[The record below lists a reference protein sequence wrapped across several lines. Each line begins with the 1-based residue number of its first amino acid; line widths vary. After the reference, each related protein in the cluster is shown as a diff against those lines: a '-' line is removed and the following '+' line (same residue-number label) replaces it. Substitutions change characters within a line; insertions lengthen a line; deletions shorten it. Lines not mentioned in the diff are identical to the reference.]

1 MSGGFD
7 KSVAIWDV
15 GEGYLKHSLK
25 VPMPASDRASELC
38 SLVIPCGVVDAGGT
52 ADLDIACG
60 ADTPVGKGKQIT
72 DSVSE
77 MEKPQWAMW

>member
-7 KSVAIWDV
+7 KTVAIWDV

-52 ADLDIACG
+52 ADLDVTVELIPLWGRISKSLTA
-60 ADTPVGKGKQIT
+60 
-72 DSVSE
+72 
-77 MEKPQWAMW
+77 